1 MKMSPGRQMG
11 TSLGRQIR
19 TSPGHQMGT
28 SPGRSNR
35 MFRGHSGDVGRGRPR
50 DVLGTNICRL
60 GKLQDISKG
69 ITSNKSKHLL
79 VENELKKLEKF
90 DAAYFRGKN
99 YFDVDDTQIY
109 LVFQPIHRYFKTFI
123 KNNLIFISPWES
135 KGLSNE
141 KIGSAKTSNHDQ
153 SPRLVYDNARIKL
166 NFSGDLLNQD
176 KITYNHGPIV
186 NIYVVYRLTP
196 RINNSGVTLEN
207 CLFGAVKLMKNED
220 IDKYKYS
227 GYGIGFD
234 SKRSFSHPSG
244 GYGKNVIIFRAGM
257 SSSIHANNKTRRNRW
272 YHNSCRK
279 NVFN

>member
-69 ITSNKSKHLL
+69 ITSNKFKHLL
-79 VENELKKLEKF
+79 VENELKKIEKF

-109 LVFQPIHRYFKTFI
+109 LVFQPIHRYLKH
-123 KNNLIFISPWES
+123 L
-135 KGLSNE
+135 L
-141 KIGSAKTSNHDQ
+141 KIILFLFLHG
-153 SPRLVYDNARIKL
+153 
-166 NFSGDLLNQD
+166 NQKD
-176 KITYNHGPIV
+176 
-186 NIYVVYRLTP
+186 
-196 RINNSGVTLEN
+196 
-207 CLFGAVKLMKNED
+207 CLMKKLVLLKHLIMINPP
-220 IDKYKYS
+220 
-227 GYGIGFD
+227 G
-234 SKRSFSHPSG
+234 
-244 GYGKNVIIFRAGM
+244 
-257 SSSIHANNKTRRNRW
+257 
-272 YHNSCRK
+272 
-279 NVFN
+279 